1 MYDGFTGLMLAFFC
15 MYVCVCPLFA
25 ACNSLSR
32 QFQCANDECIDRYY
46 MCDGFAQC
54 ADSSDER
61 DCRKYF
67 ISRLQC
73 ADCILRWELGP
84 LFLDQHPSVSLSDD
98 HVGGLR

>member
-1 MYDGFTGLMLAFFC
+1 
-15 MYVCVCPLFA
+15 
-25 ACNSLSR
+25 
-32 QFQCANDECIDRYY
+32 

-73 ADCILRWELGP
+73 AESVLSVLKWAFGP
-84 LFLDQHPSVSLSDD
+84 LILDQHPSVSLSDD
-98 HVGGLR
+98 YVGGL